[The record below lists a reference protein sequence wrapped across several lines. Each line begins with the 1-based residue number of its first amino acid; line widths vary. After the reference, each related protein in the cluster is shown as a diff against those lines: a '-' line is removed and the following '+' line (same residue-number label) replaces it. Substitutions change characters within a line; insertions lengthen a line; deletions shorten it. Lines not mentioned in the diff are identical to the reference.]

1 MTRSTIGLVGNPN
14 CGKTTLF
21 NALTGANQRV
31 GNWPG
36 VTVERKEGSYRHRGK
51 LIVVNDSITVVDL
64 PGVYS
69 LDAEDTATGLDEL
82 VARDYLLSGGAD
94 VFVNIVDASNLER
107 NLYLTTQILEMGVPM
122 LIALN
127 MMDLAEKREIQ
138 IDADALS
145 DRIGCPVV
153 PICAHTGKHIPQLCD
168 QIAHALSQVA
178 IPRVYV
184 AYPPVIEEALADLV
198 PILQRGVRGWG
209 LGAREEISASL
220 SPVPTPHSPLSSAR
234 WFALN
239 LLQYDDRHLPDLEQ
253 DTLRRIAEHRHRI
266 HQTLGED
273 TDLLIA
279 DSRYTWI
286 RQVLQGVTKRT
297 NLVRQTLSDRI
308 DRIALNRWL
317 GIPIFL
323 VVMYLMF
330 LVAINLG
337 GAFIDFFDI
346 GVGTIFVGG
355 TAHLLQQINAPGWL
369 IGLLADGVGGGIQ
382 TTATFIPQ
390 IGFLFV
396 FLAILEDSGYMARA
410 AFVMDRL
417 MRFVGLPGK
426 SFVPMMVGFGC
437 NIPGIMATRTL
448 ENRRDRLMTILM
460 NPFMS
465 CGARL
470 PVYALF
476 VAAFFPT
483 NGQNIVFLLYILGIL
498 AAVFTGLVM
507 KRTLFRGDA
516 APFVMELPPYHIPT
530 IKGILIRAWER
541 LKAFITKAGRMIVV
555 MVLILGLINSVGM
568 DGSFGKQDSQDSILS
583 AFSRTITPI
592 FTPMGIGKENW
603 PATVGLMTGV
613 FAKEVMVGTMDSIY
627 TQLAEQA
634 SGASEEAEPFDFWGG
649 IGEAFAS
656 VPKNL
661 ADLTNQVLD
670 PIGLSIL
677 NDTGDRQ
684 AAAEAQEIHYTTF
697 GQMATRFGSTTAA
710 IAFLLFVL
718 LYFPC
723 VSATAAVYRE
733 TNLGWTT
740 FVACWTTGLAYWVAV
755 FYYQLMTFNQ
765 HPGSTIAWLIGLALA
780 MVATLAGLKWFSDR
794 RRLPPQSSSRSS
806 VLANQ

>member
-1 MTRSTIGLVGNPN
+1 MAQSTIGLVGNPN

-36 VTVERKEGSYRHRGK
+36 VTVERKEGSYRDRGQ
-51 LIVVNDSITVVDL
+51 LVTVVDL

-69 LDAEDTATGLDEL
+69 VDAEEATTGLDEL
-82 VARDYLLSGGAD
+82 VARDYLLAD
-94 VFVNIVDASNLER
+94 EANVIVNIVDASNLER
-107 NLYLTTQILEMGVPM
+107 NLYLTTQILETGVPVI
-122 LIALN
+122 LALN
-127 MMDLAEKREIQ
+127 MMDLAVKREIRVNP
-138 IDADALS
+138 DLLAERL
-145 DRIGCPVV
+145 GCPVV
-153 PICAHTGKHIPQLCD
+153 ALCAHTGKGVPQLKE
-168 QIAHALSQVA
+168 AVHHALAHPILPQT
-178 IPRVYV
+178 YV
-184 AYPPVIEEALADLV
+184 AYPPVIEAALADLV
-198 PILQRGVRGWG
+198 PLLTTHAVGKTSHI
-209 LGAREEISASL
+209 
-220 SPVPTPHSPLSSAR
+220 R
-234 WFALN
+234 WLALN
-239 LLQYDDRHLPDLEQ
+239 LLQYDDRHLPDLGP
-253 DTLRRIAEHRHRI
+253 DLLRRIADHRHRI

-286 RQVLQGVTKRT
+286 RQVMQDVTERT
-297 NLVRQTLSDRI
+297 HEVTQTLSDRL
-308 DRIALNRWL
+308 DRVVLHRLW

-323 VVMYLMF
+323 MVMYLMF
-330 LVAINLG
+330 LVSINLG

-346 GVGTIFVGG
+346 GVGTIAVGG
-355 TAHLLQQINAPGWL
+355 TAHLLEQVSAPGWL
-369 IGLLADGVGGGIQ
+369 IGLLADGVGGGLQ

-390 IGFLFV
+390 IGLLFI
-396 FLAILEDSGYMARA
+396 FLAILEDSGYLARA

-417 MRFVGLPGK
+417 MRLVGLPGK

-498 AAVFTGLVM
+498 AAIFTGLVM
-507 KRTLFRGDA
+507 KHTLFRGEA

-530 IKGILIRAWER
+530 FKGVLIRAWDR
-541 LKAFITKAGRMIVV
+541 LKAFINRAGRMIVV
-555 MVLILGLINSVGM
+555 MVVILGLMNSVGV
-568 DGSFGKQDSQDSILS
+568 DGSFGKHDSQDSILS
-583 AFSRTITPI
+583 AFSRTITPV
-592 FTPMGIGKENW
+592 FAPMGIQQENW

-613 FAKEVMVGTMDSIY
+613 FAKEVMVGTMDSLY
-627 TQLAEQA
+627 TQLADQEA
-634 SGASEEAEPFDFWGG
+634 GASDEPPEPFDLWGG

-656 VPKNL
+656 IPANL
-661 ADLTNQVLD
+661 ADLTHQVLD
-670 PIGLSIL
+670 PIGLGIL
-677 NDTGDRQ
+677 SSTRDLET
-684 AAAEAQEIHYTTF
+684 AAEAQEVHYTTF
-697 GQMATRFGSTTAA
+697 GQMALRFGSTTAA

-733 TNLGWTT
+733 TNLGWTI
-740 FVACWTTGLAYWVAV
+740 FVGAWTTGLGYWVAV
-755 FYYQLMTFNQ
+755 FYYQLMTLRQ
-765 HPGSTIAWLIGLALA
+765 HPASAIAWLVGLLVVMAGTIIG
-780 MVATLAGLKWFSDR
+780 MKQFSDR
-794 RRLPPQSSSRSS
+794 RRQPQKTIPQRAL
-806 VLANQ
+806 VR

>member
-1 MTRSTIGLVGNPN
+1 MTQATIGLVGNPN

-36 VTVERKEGSYRHRGK
+36 VTVERKEGSYRAHGQT
-51 LIVVNDSITVVDL
+51 VTVVDL

-69 LDAEDTATGLDEL
+69 VDAEDNTTGLDEL
-82 VARDYLLSGGAD
+82 VARDYLLFGEAD
-94 VFVNIVDASNLER
+94 AIVNIVDASNLER
-107 NLYLTTQILEMGVPM
+107 NLYLTTQILEMGVPII
-122 LIALN
+122 IALN
-127 MMDLAEKREIQ
+127 MMDLAAKREIR
-138 IDADALS
+138 IDSHLLS
-145 DRIGCPVV
+145 DRLSCPVV
-153 PICAHTGKHIPQLCD
+153 PLCAHTGKGVPQLKEVIH
-168 QIAHALSQVA
+168 QALTHPT
-178 IPRVYV
+178 IPRAYV
-184 AYPPVIEEALADLV
+184 AYPPVIEEALTDLIPV
-198 PILQRGVRGWG
+198 LQTP
-209 LGAREEISASL
+209 EIAN
-220 SPVPTPHSPLSSAR
+220 PAQVR

-239 LLQYDDRHLPDLEQ
+239 LLQYDDRHLPDLGQ

-286 RQVLQGVTKRT
+286 RHLIQGVTERT
-297 NLVRQTLSDRI
+297 HLVRQTVSDRI
-308 DRIALNRWL
+308 DRVVLNRWL
-317 GIPIFL
+317 GIPVFL

-346 GVGTIFVGG
+346 SVGTIFVGG

-382 TTATFIPQ
+382 TTSTFIPQ
-390 IGFLFV
+390 IGLLFI
-396 FLAILEDSGYMARA
+396 FLAILEDSGYLARA

-426 SFVPMMVGFGC
+426 SFVPMMVAFGC

-476 VAAFFPT
+476 CAAFFPT

-498 AAVFTGLVM
+498 AAIFTGLVM
-507 KRTLFRGDA
+507 KKTLFRGDA

-530 IKGILIRAWER
+530 IKGVLMRAWDR
-541 LKAFITKAGRMIVV
+541 LKAFITRAGKMIVI
-555 MVLILGLINSVGM
+555 MVVILGLINSVGV
-568 DGSFGKQDSQDSILS
+568 DGSFGKQNSQDSILS
-583 AFSRTITPI
+583 AFSRTITPV
-592 FTPMGIGKENW
+592 FTPMGIQQENW
-603 PATVGLMTGV
+603 PATVGLMTGI
-613 FAKEVMVGTMDSIY
+613 FAKEVMVGTMDSLY
-627 TQLAEQA
+627 TQLAQQA
-634 SGASEEAEPFDFWGG
+634 SGDSQEAEPFDFWGG

-656 VPKNL
+656 IPKNL
-661 ADLTNQVLD
+661 ADLTNKVLD

-677 NDTGDRQ
+677 NDTGDQQ
-684 AAAEAQEIHYTTF
+684 AAAKAQDVHYTTF
-697 GQMATRFGSTTAA
+697 GQMALRFGSTTAA

-733 TNLGWTT
+733 TNLGWTV
-740 FVACWTTGLAYWVAV
+740 FVGAWTTGLAYWVAV

-765 HPGSTIAWLIGLALA
+765 HPGSTIAWLVGLALV
-780 MVATLAGLKWFSDR
+780 MLIILVGLKRFSDR
-794 RRLPPQSSSRSS
+794 HRIPPQSSNRQGIL
-806 VLANQ
+806 VNQ

>member
-1 MTRSTIGLVGNPN
+1 MTQSTIGLLGNPN

-36 VTVERKEGSYRHRGK
+36 VTVERKEGSYRAHAQS
-51 LIVVNDSITVVDL
+51 VTVVDL

-69 LDAEDTATGLDEL
+69 VDAEDTSTGLDEL
-82 VARDYLLSGGAD
+82 VARDYLLSGEAD
-94 VFVNIVDASNLER
+94 VVINIVDASNLER

-122 LIALN
+122 IIALN
-127 MMDLAEKREIQ
+127 MMDLAAKREIRL
-138 IDADALS
+138 DARLLS
-145 DRIGCPVV
+145 ERLGCPVI
-153 PICAHTGKHIPQLCD
+153 PLCAHTGKGVPQLKE
-168 QIAHALSQVA
+168 AVHHTLTHPT
-178 IPRVYV
+178 IPVTYV
-184 AYPPVIEEALADLV
+184 AYPPVIEEALTDLT
-198 PILQRGVRGWG
+198 PLLQAEVN
-209 LGAREEISASL
+209 AN
-220 SPVPTPHSPLSSAR
+220 PTNVR

-239 LLQYDDRHLPDLEQ
+239 LLQYDDRHLPDLES
-253 DTLRRIAEHRHRI
+253 DTLRRIADHRHRI

-286 RQVLQGVTKRT
+286 RQIIQGVTERT
-297 NLVRQTLSDRI
+297 HLVKQTLSDRI
-308 DRIALNRWL
+308 DRVVLNRWL

-323 VVMYLMF
+323 MVMYFMF

-355 TAHLLQQINAPGWL
+355 MAHLLQQMNAPGWL

-390 IGFLFV
+390 IGLLFI
-396 FLAILEDSGYMARA
+396 FLAFLEDSGYLARA

-426 SFVPMMVGFGC
+426 SFVPMMIGFGC

-483 NGQNIVFLLYILGIL
+483 NGQNIVFLLYVLGIL
-498 AAVFTGLVM
+498 AAVFTGFLM
-507 KRTLFRGDA
+507 KQTLFQGDA
-516 APFVMELPPYHIPT
+516 APFVMELPPYHIPM
-530 IKGILIRAWER
+530 IKGVLIRAWDR
-541 LKAFITKAGRMIVV
+541 LKAFINRAGKMIVM
-555 MVLILGLINSVGM
+555 MVVILGLINSVGV

-583 AFSRTITPI
+583 AFSRAVTPV
-592 FTPMGIGKENW
+592 FTPMGIQQDNW
-603 PATVGLMTGV
+603 PATVGLFTGV
-613 FAKEVMVGTMDSIY
+613 FAKEVMVGTMDALY
-627 TQLAEQA
+627 TSLAQEA
-634 SGASEEAEPFDFWGG
+634 SGISNEPPEEFDFWGG
-649 IGEAFAS
+649 IQEAFAS
-656 VPKNL
+656 IPANL

-670 PIGLSIL
+670 PIGLGIL
-677 NDTGDRQ
+677 DSTADLQ
-684 AAAEAQEIHYTTF
+684 TAAEEQEVHYNTF

-733 TNLGWTT
+733 TNLGWTI
-740 FVACWTTGLAYWVAV
+740 FVACWTTGLAYWVAT
-755 FYYQLMTFNQ
+755 FYYQFMTLSQ
-765 HPGSTIAWLIGLALA
+765 HPTRAIVWLVGLSLV
-780 MVATLAGLKWFSDR
+780 MLGTVLGLKKFSDR
-794 RRLPPQSSSRSS
+794 RQIQSQR
-806 VLANQ
+806 V

>member
-1 MTRSTIGLVGNPN
+1 MTQATIGLVGNPN

-36 VTVERKEGSYRHRGK
+36 VTVERKEGSYRAH
-51 LIVVNDSITVVDL
+51 SQQITVVDL

-69 LDAEDTATGLDEL
+69 VDAEDTTTGLDEL
-82 VARDYLLSGGAD
+82 VARDYLLSDEAD
-94 VFVNIVDASNLER
+94 VVVNIVDAANLER
-107 NLYLTTQILEMGVPM
+107 NLYLTTQILEMGAPTIV
-122 LIALN
+122 ALN
-127 MMDLAEKREIQ
+127 MMDLAEKREIR
-138 IDADALS
+138 IDSRLLS
-145 DRIGCPVV
+145 ERLGCPVI
-153 PICAHTGKHIPQLCD
+153 PLCAHSGKGVSQLKEAVYQALTHPTIP
-168 QIAHALSQVA
+168 ST
-178 IPRVYV
+178 YV
-184 AYPPVIEEALADLV
+184 AYPPVIEEALTDLR
-198 PILQRGVRGWG
+198 P
-209 LGAREEISASL
+209 SL
-220 SPVPTPHSPLSSAR
+220 ETQAIANVR

-239 LLQYDDRHLPDLEQ
+239 LLQYDDRHLPDLGQ
-253 DTLRRIAEHRHRI
+253 HTLRCIAEHRHRI

-286 RQVLQGVTKRT
+286 RHIIQGVTERT
-297 NLVRQTLSDRI
+297 HLVRQTLSDRI
-308 DRIALNRWL
+308 DRVVLNRWL

-323 VVMYLMF
+323 MVMYLMF
-330 LVAINLG
+330 LVSINFG
-337 GAFIDFFDI
+337 GAFIDFFDLGI
-346 GVGTIFVGG
+346 GTIFVGG
-355 TAHLLQQINAPGWL
+355 TAHLLEQINAPGWL

-390 IGFLFV
+390 IGLLFI
-396 FLAILEDSGYMARA
+396 FLAVLEDSGYLARA

-426 SFVPMMVGFGC
+426 SFVPMMVSFGC

-507 KRTLFRGDA
+507 KKTLFQGDA
-516 APFVMELPPYHIPT
+516 ATFVMELPPYHIPT
-530 IKGILIRAWER
+530 IKGVLIRAWER

-555 MVLILGLINSVGM
+555 MVLILGLINSVGV
-568 DGSFGKQDSQDSILS
+568 DGSFGKQNSQDSILS
-583 AFSRTITPI
+583 AFSRTITPV
-592 FTPMGIGKENW
+592 FTPMGIQQENW
-603 PATVGLMTGV
+603 PAMVGLMTGV
-613 FAKEVMVGTMDSIY
+613 FAKEVMVGTMDSLY

-634 SGASEEAEPFDFWGG
+634 SGANKEAEPFDFWSG
-649 IGEAFAS
+649 IGKAFAS

-661 ADLTNQVLD
+661 ADLTNKVLD

-677 NDTGDRQ
+677 NNTGDRQ
-684 AAAEAQEIHYTTF
+684 AAAEAQDVHYTTF
-697 GQMATRFGSTTAA
+697 GQMAMRFGSTTAA

-733 TNLGWTT
+733 TNLGWTA
-740 FVACWTTGLAYWVAV
+740 FVGAWTTGLAYWVAT
-755 FYYQLMTFNQ
+755 FYYQFMTFNQ
-765 HPGSTIAWLIGLALA
+765 HPGSTIAWLIGLALFMIA
-780 MVATLAGLKWFSDR
+780 ILVGLKWFSDR
-794 RRLPPQSSSRSS
+794 RRISPQSSSPQR
-806 VLANQ
+806 VLASR

>member
-1 MTRSTIGLVGNPN
+1 MRQQTIGLVGNPN

-21 NALTGANQRV
+21 NTLTGATQRV

-36 VTVERKEGSYRHRGK
+36 VTVERKEGSYRSHGRQ
-51 LIVVNDSITVVDL
+51 ITVVDL

-69 LDAEDTATGLDEL
+69 VDAEDSTTGLDEL
-82 VARDYLLSGGAD
+82 VARDYLLSGEAD
-94 VFVNIVDASNLER
+94 VIVNIVDASNLER
-107 NLYLTTQILEMGVPM
+107 NLYLTTQILEMGIPII
-122 LIALN
+122 IALN
-127 MMDLAEKREIQ
+127 MMDLAEKREIRIHPQ
-138 IDADALS
+138 LLS
-145 DRIGCPVV
+145 ERLGCPVL
-153 PICAHTGKHIPQLCD
+153 PLCAHTGKGVPQLREAVHQSLD
-168 QIAHALSQVA
+168 HPQI
-178 IPRVYV
+178 PTTYV
-184 AYPPVIEEALADLV
+184 AYPSVIEDALSDLV
-198 PILQRGVRGWG
+198 PLLTAQS
-209 LGAREEISASL
+209 EPQSAQ
-220 SPVPTPHSPLSSAR
+220 AR
-234 WFALN
+234 WFGLN
-239 LLQYDDRHLPDLEQ
+239 LLQYDDRHLPDLGQ
-253 DTLRRIAEHRHRI
+253 DALQRIAEHRHRI

-286 RQVLQGVTKRT
+286 RQVIQAVVERT
-297 NLVRQTLSDRI
+297 HLVQQTLSDRI
-308 DRIALNRWL
+308 DRVVLSRLL

-330 LVAINLG
+330 LVSINLG

-355 TAHLLQQINAPGWL
+355 TAHLLQQMNAPGWL

-390 IGFLFV
+390 IGLLFI
-396 FLAILEDSGYMARA
+396 FLAILEDSGYLARA

-417 MRFVGLPGK
+417 MRLIGLPGK

-476 VAAFFPT
+476 CAAFFPT
-483 NGQNIVFLLYILGIL
+483 NGQNIVFLLYIIGIL
-498 AAVFTGLVM
+498 AAIFTGLVM
-507 KRTLFRGDA
+507 KKTLFRGEA

-530 IKGILIRAWER
+530 LKGVLMRAWDR
-541 LKAFITKAGRMIVV
+541 LKAFITRAGKMIVI
-555 MVLILGLINSVGM
+555 MVLILGLINSVGV

-583 AFSRTITPI
+583 AFSRTVTPV
-592 FTPMGIGKENW
+592 FTPMGIQAENW
-603 PATVGLMTGV
+603 PATVGLFTGV
-613 FAKEVMVGTMDSIY
+613 FAKEVMVGTMDSLY
-627 TQLAEQA
+627 TQLAQQEVD
-634 SGASEEAEPFDFWGG
+634 STDEAPAFDFWGG

-656 VPKNL
+656 IPANL

-670 PIGLSIL
+670 PIGLGIIG
-677 NDTGDRQ
+677 DTSDQQ
-684 AAAEAQEIHYTTF
+684 AAAEAQEVHYTTF

-733 TNLGWTT
+733 TNLGWTI
-740 FVACWTTGLAYWVAV
+740 FVACWTTGLAYWVAT
-755 FYYQLMTFNQ
+755 FYYQFMTMNQ
-765 HPGSTIAWLIGLALA
+765 HPTQSLTWLAGLALT
-780 MVATLAGLKWFSDR
+780 MVGTILGFKWFSDR
-794 RRLPPQSSSRSS
+794 RRIQLQGSNPSRALVSR
-806 VLANQ
+806 